1 MKAVIRDRRQSAPTR
16 IGCDYRLAA
25 LAANPGT
32 DVLTWLPGDVIATSS
47 RAN

>member
-1 MKAVIRDRRQSAPTR
+1 MKAVNRDRRRSAPTR

-25 LAANPGT
+25 LAAKPGP
-32 DVLTWLPGDVIATSS
+32 DVLAWLPGDVITTSS

>member
-1 MKAVIRDRRQSAPTR
+1 MKAVNRDRRRSAPTR

-25 LAANPGT
+25 NPGS
-32 DVLTWLPGDVIATSS
+32 DVLAWLPGDVIATSS